1 MLFCPLSCFVFVADF
16 PGARP
21 ESLKAYL
28 KRRWE
33 IDVIFV
39 VFCTFWGPG
48 GTPKSMKI
56 RPGDHFGALCGPAGP
71 HGPPELVFLCI
82 LAPFGGPFWTLWGS
96 IFGP

>member
-33 IDVIFV
+33 IDVIF
-39 VFCTFWGPG
+39 
-48 GTPKSMKI
+48 
-56 RPGDHFGALCGPAGP
+56 RR
-71 HGPPELVFLCI
+71 FLSI
-82 LAPFGGPFWTLWGS
+82 LGS
-96 IFGP
+96 RGYPQIH